1 MVAKVVKIA
10 LVCMLCIVANL
21 SFDYDGHYSPMA
33 LLILPPLVSLIFIL
47 SSNVYS
53 GTQRY
58 KISYYA
64 YSVFLFISA
73 ALMSAAILS
82 QKSIT
87 VMNVHYIYY
96 LYAICL
102 FYVFTILNENALVL
116 VPVVT
121 FFWSL
126 YNTVTFVQYPHF
138 ELSYWT
144 MIFIVHVVYIVVCGY
159 IYMVNFKLY
168 EAGK

>member
-1 MVAKVVKIA
+1 
-10 LVCMLCIVANL
+10 
-21 SFDYDGHYSPMA
+21 
-33 LLILPPLVSLIFIL
+33 
-47 SSNVYS
+47 
-53 GTQRY
+53 
-58 KISYYA
+58 
-64 YSVFLFISA
+64 
-73 ALMSAAILS
+73 
-82 QKSIT
+82 
-87 VMNVHYIYY
+87 MNVHYIYY
-96 LYAICL
+96 LYALCL
-102 FYVFTILNENALVL
+102 FYVFTILNESALVL

-144 MIFIVHVVYIVVCGY
+144 MIFIAHVVYMVACGY